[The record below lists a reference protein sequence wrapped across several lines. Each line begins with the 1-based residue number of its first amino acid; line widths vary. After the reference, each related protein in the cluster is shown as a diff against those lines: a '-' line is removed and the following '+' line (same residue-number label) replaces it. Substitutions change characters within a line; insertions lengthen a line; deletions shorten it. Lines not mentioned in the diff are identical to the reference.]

1 MKFRAKFSRFVLAE
15 RPLAWDFAKFCA
27 KCYGRTHASYIG
39 AIGAVGVFVNL
50 ILVGLLKIVFVR
62 QVFLVVFFI
71 APATGAR
78 RAMQM
83 LRRRPGVH

>member
-1 MKFRAKFSRFVLAE
+1 MSNIRDFHITFSRWQSTF
-15 RPLAWDFAKFCA
+15 
-27 KCYGRTHASYIG
+27 
-39 AIGAVGVFVNL
+39 NL